1 MCPMI
6 YTNIIDII
14 YIYHFRMTCYVNM
27 SMIDSFVHA
36 AKQTS
41 MWSHCVLT
49 VWGLWILFRVSSDLQ
64 V

>member
-1 MCPMI
+1 MI
-6 YTNIIDII
+6 YANIIDIF

-27 SMIDSFVHA
+27 TMIDPFVHA

-41 MWSHCVLT
+41 MWPHCVLT
-49 VWGLWILFRVSSDLQ
+49 VWGLWTLFRVSSDLQ